1 MGTQVTFNF
10 PSSQIMLQVN
20 ILVGISLH
28 IYMSILSR
36 EILRSRLAGSKGLHT
51 SQCDTFCHTLVCK
64 NNWNLMNSS
73 EIVHQY
79 TFLLKP
85 RKRLLNF
92 TPKMLLT
99 DITSPLQ
106 LCLFGRRLIL
116 ERLHLKDFYIFT
128 EAWRGPGKNRS
139 EPVSDLNS
147 PTLAQWLLP

>member
-128 EAWRGPGKNRS
+128 EA
-139 EPVSDLNS
+139 
-147 PTLAQWLLP
+147 